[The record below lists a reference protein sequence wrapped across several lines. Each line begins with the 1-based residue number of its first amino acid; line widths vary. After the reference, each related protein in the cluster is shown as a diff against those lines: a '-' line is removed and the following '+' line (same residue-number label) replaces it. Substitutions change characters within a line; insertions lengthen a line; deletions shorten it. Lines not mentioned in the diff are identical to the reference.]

1 MKKLLIS
8 LLFPLFSFGQTIH
21 HNEEKIIYKGSV
33 ELNGGAASDI
43 RTRLQQAFSEVAV
56 DMADSVLIQPNEEN
70 VRAYASLRMKS
81 TYDIIKKVH
90 FTIQLS
96 PQPSGYTYTIDSV
109 YVTERRRGWKEK
121 RFDSKEMV
129 EALEETGNAAI
140 ELEITLN
147 EIDLRLQKLLR
158 LMENEMKKQSAVQ
171 GQKRI
176 SSNDNGKSIP

>member
-1 MKKLLIS
+1 MKKLLIG
-8 LLFPLFSFGQTIH
+8 LLFPLFSFGQTVH

-33 ELNGGAASDI
+33 ELNGGAAPDI
-43 RTRLQQAFSEVAV
+43 RTRLQQTFSEVAV
-56 DMADSVLIQPNEEN
+56 DMADSVFIQPNEEKIQ
-70 VRAYASLRMKS
+70 AYASIRMKS
-81 TYDIIKKVH
+81 TYDIIKKMH
-90 FTIQLS
+90 LTIQLT

-158 LMENEMKKQSAVQ
+158 LLENEMKNQSATQ
-171 GQKRI
+171 EQSRI
-176 SSNDNGKSIP
+176 SSNDNGSSIP